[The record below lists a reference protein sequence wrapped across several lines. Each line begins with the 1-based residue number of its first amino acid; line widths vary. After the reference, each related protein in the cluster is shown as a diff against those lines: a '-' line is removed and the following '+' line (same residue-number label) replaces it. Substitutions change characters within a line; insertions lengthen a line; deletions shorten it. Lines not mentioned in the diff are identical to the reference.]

1 MQIKPYKKFLLVED
15 GSVEFEKLKR
25 DLKKHNPEIRIIV
38 YRAGAAV
45 PQLIPVEEEHGTVAA
60 IGFVAEEEEEDEQC
74 TNQ

>member
-1 MQIKPYKKFLLVED
+1 MNAKPYKKFLLVED

-45 PQLIPVEEEHGTVAA
+45 PQLIPVEEERGTVAA
-60 IGFVAEEEEEDEQC
+60 IGFVAEEEEEEEQC
-74 TNQ
+74 TSQ

>member
-1 MQIKPYKKFLLVED
+1 MQINPYKKFLLVED

-45 PQLIPVEEEHGTVAA
+45 PQLIPVEEDLSTVAA

>member
-1 MQIKPYKKFLLVED
+1 MNAKPYKKFLLVED

-45 PQLIPVEEEHGTVAA
+45 PQLIPVEEDHGTVAA
-60 IGFVAEEEEEDEQC
+60 IGFVAEEEEEEQC

>member
-1 MQIKPYKKFLLVED
+1 MNAKPYKKFLLVED

-45 PQLIPVEEEHGTVAA
+45 PQLIPVEECGTVAA
-60 IGFVAEEEEEDEQC
+60 IGFVAEEEEEEQC